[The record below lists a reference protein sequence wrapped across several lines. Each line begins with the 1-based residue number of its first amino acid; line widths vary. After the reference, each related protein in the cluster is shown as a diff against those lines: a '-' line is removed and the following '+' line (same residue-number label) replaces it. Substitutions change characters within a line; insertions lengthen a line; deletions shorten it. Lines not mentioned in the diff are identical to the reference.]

1 MSRFSAFLAAMSL
14 ATPTALAVNHA
25 AVLWASARVDAE
37 HAKCVVLLTEEWVDY
52 PNYPAS
58 IARDQVDLIVQ
69 VDEVGD
75 PQKLPRVP
83 SV

>member
-1 MSRFSAFLAAMSL
+1 MSL

-25 AVLWASARVDAE
+25 AVLWATRVDAE

>member
-1 MSRFSAFLAAMSL
+1 
-14 ATPTALAVNHA
+14 
-25 AVLWASARVDAE
+25 VDAE
-37 HAKCVVLLTEEWVDY
+37 AAKCVVLLTEEWVDY

-58 IARDQVDLIVQ
+58 IAQDQVDLIVQ

-75 PQKLPRVP
+75 PRKSPPGR